1 MSARSDS
8 AVDRW
13 KTRRIPHELVRRYEA
28 EGWWTG
34 QTIGDLI
41 ADGLGAMGDAA
52 FTVHSD
58 ARPWHGTISDVDQAA
73 RAFAGWLQTR
83 GIGLG
88 SVVVSQLPNW
98 VEAAITFWGAAYAG
112 AVVVPVVHFYGAKEL
127 GHILRVTQPSLV
139 VTPDRFGRTDYQE
152 SYAGLLSDLGWRWV
166 VVGDTAGKAA
176 TGATPYAHVLAAEPI
191 ARPVRVDPNGPAL
204 VAFTSGT
211 TRDPKGVI
219 HSHRT
224 LGFEARQ
231 LSAMTPDGG
240 PPPITGAPVGH
251 FIGMLNALVCSLV
264 RRQAINLI
272 DVWNPGR
279 VLELMLRDGLTVGGG
294 STYFLTS
301 LLDHPDFGDG
311 HLKYMPHFGMGGSP
325 VPVAVAERAK
335 KLGISVFRSYGS
347 TEQPSIT
354 GCHVDEPEA
363 KRLATDGRPLP
374 GAELR
379 LDEDGQIHSRGP
391 ELFLGYTDPD
401 LTASS
406 FDGDGWYHTGD
417 VGVLDDDGYL
427 TITDRISDLIIRGG
441 ENISAQEVEELLLG
455 IDSVA
460 EVAVV
465 AEPDERLG
473 ERVAAVIR
481 ARAELSVPTLAE
493 VRAHLAASG
502 LAKQKWPE
510 AIREVNDFP
519 RTPSGKVQKF
529 RLRQQLREGHLEDET
544 AAR

>member
-1 MSARSDS
+1 MSARSES

-13 KTRRIPHELVRRYEA
+13 RTRQVPDEVARRYVS
-28 EGWWTG
+28 EGWWTD
-34 QTIGDLI
+34 QSIGGLI
-41 ADGLGAMGDAA
+41 ADGLGAMGGTT
-52 FTVHSD
+52 FRVHSEV
-58 ARPWHGTISDVDQAA
+58 RPWHGTVGEVDQAA
-73 RAFAGWLQTR
+73 RTFAGWLQTR
-83 GIGLG
+83 GIGPG

-112 AVVVPVVHFYGAKEL
+112 AIVVPVVHFYGAKEL
-127 GHILRVTQPSLV
+127 GHILRVTEPSLV
-139 VTPDRFGRTDYQE
+139 VTADRFGRTDYRE
-152 SYAGLLSDLGWRWV
+152 SYAGLLGDLGSRWA
-166 VVGDTAGKAA
+166 VVGATGGEVP
-176 TGATPYAHVLAAEPI
+176 TGATPYEEVLAAAPI
-191 ARPVRVDPNGPAL
+191 KDPVPVDPGGPAL

-231 LSAMTPDGG
+231 LTAMNPDGG
-240 PPPITGAPVGH
+240 PPPIIGAPVGH

-279 VLELMLRDGLTVGGG
+279 VLKLMLENGLSAAGG

-301 LLDHPDFGDG
+301 LLDHPDFTEE

-325 VPVAVAERAK
+325 VPVAVAERAT
-335 KLGISVFRSYGS
+335 KLGIKVYRSYGS
-347 TEQPSIT
+347 TEQPSVT
-354 GCHVDEPEA
+354 GCCVDEPET
-363 KRLATDGRPLP
+363 KRLTTDGRPLP

-379 LDEDGQIHSRGP
+379 LDENGQIHTRGP

-401 LTASS
+401 LTGIS

-417 VGVLDDDGYL
+417 IGMLDDDGYL
-427 TITDRISDLIIRGG
+427 TITDRISDVIIRGG

-455 IDSVA
+455 IDSIA

-465 AEPDERLG
+465 AEPDVRLG
-473 ERVAAVIR
+473 ERAVAVIR
-481 ARAELSVPTLAE
+481 ARAELPAPTLPE
-493 VRAHLAASG
+493 VRSHLAAAG

-510 AIREVNDFP
+510 SIRLVTDLP

-529 RLRQQLREGHLEDET
+529 RLRQQLREGQLEDELP
-544 AAR
+544 AQ